1 LAVWLGVTP
10 REVASHLLNNLHYQI
25 EVEGALLDIPDRLQ
39 QPARAMQ
46 SNNFLLKLG
55 TRSQFPI
62 IYSQASSLGRA
73 SAAIE
78 LTAAAPLH
86 IKLGLQQSQETKLM
100 QKEDMLCH
108 SYRLKQP

>member
-1 LAVWLGVTP
+1 
-10 REVASHLLNNLHYQI
+10 LNYQI
-25 EVEGALLDIPDRLQ
+25 EVEGAVLDIPDRLQ

-62 IYSQASSLGRA
+62 IYSRASSLGRA

-78 LTAAAPLH
+78 LTAAAPIH
-86 IKLGLQQSQETKLM
+86 IKLGLQQSPGDTKLM